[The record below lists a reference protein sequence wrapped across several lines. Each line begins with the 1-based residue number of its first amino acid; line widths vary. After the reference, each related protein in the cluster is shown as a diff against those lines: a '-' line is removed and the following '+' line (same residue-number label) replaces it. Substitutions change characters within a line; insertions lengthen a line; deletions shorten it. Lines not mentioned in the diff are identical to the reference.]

1 APCDIS
7 RKPVCH
13 GCSARVAAP
22 NVHHVSDP
30 RTVAPLR
37 IISPPRRSAMTG
49 LSTAFNR
56 TPIASGI
63 TYQRESIRA
72 LRRGVV
78 MAGTRGAPLADVN
91 AAARTLRPAD
101 RLGDLF

>member
-1 APCDIS
+1 
-7 RKPVCH
+7 
-13 GCSARVAAP
+13 
-22 NVHHVSDP
+22 
-30 RTVAPLR
+30 
-37 IISPPRRSAMTG
+37 MTG

-78 MAGTRGAPLADVN
+78 MAGTRKAPQADVN
-91 AAARTLRPAD
+91 AAARVFTL
-101 RLGDLF
+101 G